1 MGTRPL
7 LILTGPPGAGK
18 TTIARSLAER
28 TSRTAVIESD
38 WFWTTITRG
47 FVPQWEPEADGQ
59 NRVVIGAVF
68 AAAARMAAG
77 GFATVVEGI
86 VGPWYLDLVREELGA
101 ERFPV
106 DYVVLRPDLATCLRR
121 AQARAGEERVP
132 GHPALVDEGPIR
144 HMWNQFAELGSY
156 RHHGV
161 DSTGLSADE
170 TVELVMRG
178 IDDDRF
184 VLQMGPTST

>member
-18 TTIARSLAER
+18 TTIARRLAER
-28 TSRTAVIESD
+28 TRRSAVIESD

-77 GFATVVEGI
+77 GFTTVVEGI
-86 VGPWYLDLVREELGA
+86 VGPWHLDLVRQELGA
-101 ERFPV
+101 EPFRV
-106 DYVVLRPDLATCLRR
+106 DYVVLRPDLATCLGR
-121 AQARAGEERVP
+121 ARARAGEERVS

-144 HMWNQFAELGSY
+144 HMWDQFADLGSY
-156 RHHGV
+156 QHHCV
-161 DSTGLSADE
+161 DSTGLSPDE
-170 TVELVMRG
+170 TMEMVTRG

-184 VLQMGPTST
+184 NLPVGPSST